1 MPLNFQG
8 DEDPAISGGD
18 AQEGGTGGGTPLYFG
33 QPIGYF
39 PLDLENSE
47 SVVGAFLESFRAETD
62 LSDHDRGLLIDGMEV
77 MDAQMNAVKDAGGIY
92 FAYGMHPD
100 PQLGF
105 AESYLTVYVREVEI
119 GNPRAV
125 LAGFAEAAAGEPG
138 IKAVSRSEFAGGPAV
153 IAEYERVL
161 PAVSTDRV
169 PTNERVALH
178 QLRAGFSFPDGSR
191 VVVVELTSR
200 HTHLWDSYRN
210 VLLGVADS
218 VRFTDPEP
226 DDQPETTA
234 DGAAPGAQ
242 GTPGTA
248 PSGGGAEN
256 VHDRMSRLLG

>member
-1 MPLNFQG
+1 MPLNFIG
-8 DEDPAISGGD
+8 DEDPAISGGE
-18 AQEGGTGGGTPLYFG
+18 AQADGADEGTPLYFG

-47 SVVGAFLESFRAETD
+47 SVVGAFLETFRTETD
-62 LSDHDRGLLIDGMEV
+62 LDEHDRSLLVDGMEV

-92 FAYGMHPD
+92 FAYGVHQD
-100 PQLGF
+100 PKVGF
-105 AESYLTVYVREVEI
+105 AESFLTVYVREVGL

-125 LAGFAEAAAGEPG
+125 LAGFAEAATGEPD
-138 IKAVSRSEFAGGPAV
+138 IKAVSRTDFSGGPAV

-169 PTNERVALH
+169 PSNERVALH
-178 QLRAGFSFPDGSR
+178 QLRAGFAFPDGSKLA
-191 VVVVELTSR
+191 VLELTSR

-210 VLLGVADS
+210 VLLGVADT
-218 VRFTDPEP
+218 VRFSDPETE
-226 DDQPETTA
+226 DQPEATV
-234 DGAAPGAQ
+234 DGATPGAQ

-248 PSGGGAEN
+248 PSGGAPEN